1 MELKLE
7 NIDWLTILML
17 LGVCWFF
24 YRLGQAA
31 AIKSIADDL
40 VENLKN
46 KGIELTTDENGD
58 IVVVK
63 SQGDATILVIE
74 PVGPKYYAYTDAGEF
89 IAQGEDFTTMFT
101 DIKSRFPNQS
111 FKIAKEQ
118 KMLTEAEMTEL
129 TKSVFQ
135 IFGEKH
141 ENQTGQHL
149 A

>member
-1 MELKLE
+1 ME
-7 NIDWLTILML
+7 NIDWLTVLML

-40 VENLKN
+40 VENLRN
-46 KGIELTTDENGD
+46 KGMELELDENGD
-58 IVVVK
+58 VVSVK
-63 SQGDATILVIE
+63 SQGNETILVIE
-74 PVGPKYYAYTDAGEF
+74 PVGAKYYAYTDAGEF

-118 KMLTEAEMTEL
+118 RMLTDEEMTEL

-141 ENQTGQHL
+141 GNQTGQHL